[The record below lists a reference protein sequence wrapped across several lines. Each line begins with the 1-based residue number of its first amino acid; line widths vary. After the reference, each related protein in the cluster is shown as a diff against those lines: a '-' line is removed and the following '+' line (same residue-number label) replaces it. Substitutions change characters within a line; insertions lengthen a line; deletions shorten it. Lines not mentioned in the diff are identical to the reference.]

1 MLLATSTSH
10 VTYSVV
16 VIEVEGVRYR
26 ALIDTGAW
34 SSYISSKL
42 ISTLNKKP
50 IRKESK
56 RIETLMHSVLQKFA
70 IYELLISNKN
80 HELTLKL
87 ESNKVEKE
95 IPNPKYSEIKKKYS
109 HLSHIFITDHDTKKD
124 LPVQVILGAGDYTK
138 IKTQERARV
147 GQLGEPITELT
158 RIGWVVISPG

>member
-1 MLLATSTSH
+1 M
-10 VTYSVV
+10 TYSVV
-16 VIEVEGVRYR
+16 VIEVEGVKYR
-26 ALIDTGAW
+26 VLIDTGAW

-109 HLSHIFITDHDTKKD
+109 HLSHI
-124 LPVQVILGAGDYTK
+124 YN
-138 IKTQERARV
+138 
-147 GQLGEPITELT
+147 
-158 RIGWVVISPG
+158 